1 MVVGLTNHIGDPMKK
16 KIKVWKDLKIT
27 IERVVEQ
34 TTEKGTTENADLF
47 YLINAK
53 YSDGRGVGFR
63 ANTPTQVWAKLMQEV
78 YL

>member
-1 MVVGLTNHIGDPMKK
+1 MKK
-16 KIKVWKDLKIT
+16 KIKVWKDVKIT

-34 TTEKGTTENADLF
+34 TTDKDTTDNQDLF

-53 YSDGRGVGFR
+53 YSDGRGIGFR
-63 ANTPTQVWAKLMQEV
+63 ANSPTDVWAKMMQEI

>member
-1 MVVGLTNHIGDPMKK
+1 MKK
-16 KIKVWKDLKIT
+16 KIKVWKDIEIN

-34 TTEKGTTENADLF
+34 TTDKGLTKNETLY

-63 ANTPTQVWAKLMQEV
+63 ANTPIDAWAMMMKEI
-78 YL
+78 YLI